1 MKKFSIFVLLLF
13 LCSPVVFAQGKVY
26 LVLGSDTGIW
36 SGASTST
43 LHCYY
48 NHDLYSDPSGNTY
61 AVMDQT
67 FREKIA
73 GSDGKPLKL
82 TWWMHGGNMFRYAR
96 NNNVPYSNTIALHLM
111 KKYHADA
118 ISSFGDE
125 LTLHYHTWDWTDYD
139 MDGIF
144 YWNQTPDFNDC
155 REDFDWTL
163 AQYLL
168 EEEVFPVSFRSGWHY
183 MDNNWQ
189 NYIDELLPFSLHND
203 YPNKHIDTVEPLD
216 NLYDWSRCSPFFEPF
231 HPSLEDYQVAGEANG
246 WNVRSIYTMR
256 ATPELLTEVFQ
267 RARDGSDQ
275 VVCIWSHL
283 PEADFPAQI
292 ETVHERVT
300 AVHANFPDV
309 GFYYYTAIEAMQ
321 AWLKTEDSQ
330 GPILDIREAVEVAAI
345 KLTIQTDEPIFQ
357 KQPIVAVKDI
367 YEQFRLLDCQVSG
380 VNRWEAF
387 VPMGTAQ
394 VARVGIAVTDT
405 AGNQSIRILRY
416 LPEDIFIDN
425 TSDGLTPV
433 TPNYT
438 LQSASAWGTD
448 ALRFDLAAG
457 DSASASADIS
467 VPEKRR
473 YRLFTQFAPVTSPV
487 DSFSCL
493 LFRDGELFFQ
503 RTISGLPA
511 DRTWI
516 YLTTTELDPGS
527 DYTMTIKSINTSTTS
542 RQFSP
547 DGIKISAM
555 IPERLLV
562 SEPAVL
568 NFGTV
573 SIFDTAKV
581 ILKISNHGEK
591 PLTVNDLKIESGLIY
606 FEQALPL
613 EIVPFGTKNIEL
625 QFFSDQIIILED
637 TLWIHSDD
645 PVEPVRPVPVSVSAT
660 EYFELIDNEDV
671 LQYQEFGD
679 WQTSNAQAFGPS
691 SRYVYLNDGAGTY
704 AEFTTVLK
712 KSGLYDLLEIVPKTV
727 NATDNA
733 LYEIRLSGTPL
744 DSVYL
749 DQNSNSGIWCAVGRY
764 YFPANVPVQVRVI
777 NTGVYSVGV
786 VLRAD
791 ALKLQ
796 LVQEINDIAEH
807 GGDHLPR
814 TTRLFQNY
822 PNPFNP
828 NTRIRYEIGTPGRV
842 LIEILDITGRMVRV
856 LKDGNHLAGNYEVA
870 WDGLDNSG
878 MPVASGIY
886 FCLLQSGVLSDVRK
900 MILVR

>member
-1 MKKFSIFVLLLF
+1 
-13 LCSPVVFAQGKVY
+13 
-26 LVLGSDTGIW
+26 
-36 SGASTST
+36 
-43 LHCYY
+43 
-48 NHDLYSDPSGNTY
+48 
-61 AVMDQT
+61 
-67 FREKIA
+67 
-73 GSDGKPLKL
+73 
-82 TWWMHGGNMFRYAR
+82 
-96 NNNVPYSNTIALHLM
+96 
-111 KKYHADA
+111 
-118 ISSFGDE
+118 
-125 LTLHYHTWDWTDYD
+125 
-139 MDGIF
+139 
-144 YWNQTPDFNDC
+144 
-155 REDFDWTL
+155 
-163 AQYLL
+163 
-168 EEEVFPVSFRSGWHY
+168 
-183 MDNNWQ
+183 
-189 NYIDELLPFSLHND
+189 
-203 YPNKHIDTVEPLD
+203 
-216 NLYDWSRCSPFFEPF
+216 
-231 HPSLEDYQVAGEANG
+231 
-246 WNVRSIYTMR
+246 
-256 ATPELLTEVFQ
+256 
-267 RARDGSDQ
+267 
-275 VVCIWSHL
+275 
-283 PEADFPAQI
+283 
-292 ETVHERVT
+292 
-300 AVHANFPDV
+300 
-309 GFYYYTAIEAMQ
+309 
-321 AWLKTEDSQ
+321 
-330 GPILDIREAVEVAAI
+330 
-345 KLTIQTDEPIFQ
+345 
-357 KQPIVAVKDI
+357 
-367 YEQFRLLDCQVSG
+367 
-380 VNRWEAF
+380 
-387 VPMGTAQ
+387 
-394 VARVGIAVTDT
+394 
-405 AGNQSIRILRY
+405 
-416 LPEDIFIDN
+416 
-425 TSDGLTPV
+425 
-433 TPNYT
+433 
-438 LQSASAWGTD
+438 
-448 ALRFDLAAG
+448 
-457 DSASASADIS
+457 
-467 VPEKRR
+467 
-473 YRLFTQFAPVTSPV
+473 
-487 DSFSCL
+487 
-493 LFRDGELFFQ
+493 
-503 RTISGLPA
+503 
-511 DRTWI
+511 
-516 YLTTTELDPGS
+516 
-527 DYTMTIKSINTSTTS
+527 
-542 RQFSP
+542 
-547 DGIKISAM
+547 
-555 IPERLLV
+555 
-562 SEPAVL
+562 
-568 NFGTV
+568 
-573 SIFDTAKV
+573 
-581 ILKISNHGEK
+581 
-591 PLTVNDLKIESGLIY
+591 LKIESGLIY

-704 AEFTTVLK
+704 AEFMTVLK

-814 TTRLFQNY
+814 TIRIFQNY